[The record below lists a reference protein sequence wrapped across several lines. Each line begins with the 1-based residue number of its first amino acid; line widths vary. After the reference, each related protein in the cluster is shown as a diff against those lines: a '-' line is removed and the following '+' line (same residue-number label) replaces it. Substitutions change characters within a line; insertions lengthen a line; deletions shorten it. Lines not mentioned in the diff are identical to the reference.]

1 MFPRPLPNALP
12 CLDSAANPTL
22 GFAPD
27 SPVESDLIRPRAL
40 VPLALP
46 LALSGCLAIAAAG
59 TGSSVGYI
67 ATEDRTLQENAD
79 DIVTCTQAIQMWA
92 NYSTALNDDLNCRT
106 YQGRMLVTGTVPTQE
121 WRDEAIKRAWTAK
134 GVKEVYD
141 EIKVGKSESFGS
153 SAKDAVISQKFK
165 ANLLTDADIHSN
177 NYIVTTDRGVLYIIG
192 SARTDAERGR
202 VLDYARNT
210 ADVKRVVSYIRIR
223 AVPPSATAG
232 VPAYTPNGEPPP
244 PAPPPYTPAPGD
256 TPADTP
262 TPRGDITVT
271 PLK

>member
-1 MFPRPLPNALP
+1 MFPRPLPRRAAY
-12 CLDSAANPTL
+12 LDSAANPTL

-27 SPVESDLIRPRAL
+27 SALESALIRLRAL
-40 VPLALP
+40 VSLALP
-46 LALSGCLAIAAAG
+46 LALSGCLALAAAG

-79 DIVTCTQAIQMWA
+79 DIVACTQSIQMWA
-92 NYSTALNDDLNCRT
+92 NYNTGLNDDLNCRT

-141 EIKVGKSESFGS
+141 EIKVGKPESFGS
-153 SAKDAVISQKFK
+153 NAKDAIISQKLK
-165 ANLLTDADIHSN
+165 AKLLTDADIHSN

-192 SARTDAERGR
+192 SARSDAERDR
-202 VLDYARNT
+202 VVDYARNL

-223 AVPPSATAG
+223 ANPPPPANA
-232 VPAYTPNGEPPP
+232 PAYTPTGEPPP
-244 PAPPPYTPAPGD
+244 PAPPPAAPAPGD
-256 TPADTP
+256 TPEGAP